1 MLREQLINPTPPHHP
16 HTYPITPSHPHTP
29 PHHPQQEKMVPQAAQ
44 VKLGLRDPQ
53 VTPELREPP
62 ETPEELVLPVNSVS
76 SGGDG

>member
-1 MLREQLINPTPPHHP
+1 
-16 HTYPITPSHPHTP
+16 
-29 PHHPQQEKMVPQAAQ
+29 MVPQAAQ